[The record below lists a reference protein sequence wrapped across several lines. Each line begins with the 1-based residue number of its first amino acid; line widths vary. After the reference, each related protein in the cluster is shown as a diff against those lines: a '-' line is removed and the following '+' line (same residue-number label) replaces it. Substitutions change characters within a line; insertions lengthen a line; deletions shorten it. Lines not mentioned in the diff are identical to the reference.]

1 MRWLVR
7 AGVGGGLVLLVLLVT
22 VTLTRSDDGLPD
34 DVAGLGPPAG
44 ASRGPVYLVEI
55 ASRPDYRLIEHD
67 LDTGTVV
74 PRFVVPE
81 TGVVY
86 SMAPSPD
93 GDSLVLAY
101 SDDYTVPGTGL
112 YRLPPIDGDPPV
124 EPGDDQLLPLVPEE
138 PEVFFDDLG
147 FGPDPDVVW
156 ASREEGGASSVVS
169 IDLASGEVVHR
180 IDDAV
185 EPAVGAD
192 LVAFLVVEDDQSR
205 RSIGL
210 FDPAAG

>member
-7 AGVGGGLVLLVLLVT
+7 AGAGGGLVLLVLLVT
-22 VTLTRSDDGLPD
+22 VTLNRSDDGLPD

-67 LDTGTVV
+67 LDTGAVV

-101 SDDYTVPGTGL
+101 SDNFTVPGTGL

-124 EPGDDQLLPLVPEE
+124 EPGDDQLLPLVSEE
-138 PEVFFDDLG
+138 SDVFFDDLD
-147 FGPDPDVVW
+147 FGPDPEVVW
-156 ASREEGGASSVVS
+156 ASRKVSEGSIIVGEPEE
-169 IDLASGEVVHR
+169 
-180 IDDAV
+180 
-185 EPAVGAD
+185 
-192 LVAFLVVEDDQSR
+192 LVVESR
-205 RSIGL
+205 VLGSVA
-210 FDPAAG
+210 D